1 MKSNPFLE
9 FGAFPRFASIGPP
22 QVTDAINTLIGAV
35 QDTVT
40 QVSADA
46 APPTWETVCAP
57 VEAALEAL
65 IRAWNQVEHLHSVI
79 GTEDWRTVY
88 EGNLPHIATLFAQ
101 LGQHEGLHRRLCALR
116 DDAHFA
122 ELSATRKKI
131 VLDNIDDLE
140 RSGVSL
146 PEDKKAAF
154 QSNSEQLS
162 LLGAT
167 FEKNLVQATDAH
179 SLTVEDESVLSDMPA
194 DLRDIARQSA
204 EEANTKGW
212 RFTLQQPSFIAFI
225 KYGKDRKLR
234 EKMHRAY
241 FTRASELDSDER
253 NNRPVIEKIIDLR
266 RQQAKL
272 LGNKTF
278 SALTL
283 ERRMAETPDQAI
295 EFLRDLLHRALPHA
309 RRELAELREFAATE
323 LGIDDLQQWDAPYA
337 SEQLRQRRYHFSE
350 AELRPYL
357 QQERVLSGL
366 FQCVHQL
373 FGVRLKP
380 ATAEVWHEDVRHYQ
394 VLDREENPI
403 GGLYLDPYAREK
415 KTRRR
420 LDGRRP
426 VALPS
431 SRRHTTAAL
440 GACHLQLRQ
449 TRHRRGAD
457 GLERSRN
464 PLPRI
469 RPHPPPPAH
478 RSRRILRLRHQR
490 RRMGRR
496 GVTQPMAG
504 KFRLG
509 LDNHRTD
516 DRAHR
521 PRRPDAKITI

>member
-1 MKSNPFLE
+1 M
-9 FGAFPRFASIGPP
+9 
-22 QVTDAINTLIGAV
+22 
-35 QDTVT
+35 
-40 QVSADA
+40 
-46 APPTWETVCAP
+46 
-57 VEAALEAL
+57 
-65 IRAWNQVEHLHSVI
+65 
-79 GTEDWRTVY
+79 
-88 EGNLPHIATLFAQ
+88 
-101 LGQHEGLHRRLCALR
+101 
-116 DDAHFA
+116 
-122 ELSATRKKI
+122 
-131 VLDNIDDLE
+131 
-140 RSGVSL
+140 
-146 PEDKKAAF
+146 
-154 QSNSEQLS
+154 
-162 LLGAT
+162 
-167 FEKNLVQATDAH
+167 
-179 SLTVEDESVLSDMPA
+179 LSDMPA

-415 KTRRR
+415 KRGGAWMADALSRYRRR
-420 LDGRRP
+420 DDTLQLPLAHVTCNFAKPATGAALMDWSEVETLFHEFGHTLHHLLTE
-426 VALPS
+426 VDEYSVSGISGVEWDAVELPS
-431 SRRHTTAAL
+431 QWLENFVWDWTITEPMTAHIDHGGPMPKSLFDKATKAKQFQSGLFLVRQLELALFDLLLHTDPDLSPAAAL
-440 GACHLQLRQ
+440 AQTQKETALLPVPEYSRLECGFSHIFAGGYAAGYYSYLWAEVLALDILALFKSHGGLLNPELGDRFRRQ
-449 TRHRRGAD
+449 VLAVGGSRPAMDSFIAVRGKKPDIAPLLAHY
-457 GLERSRN
+457 GLS
-464 PLPRI
+464 
-469 RPHPPPPAH
+469 
-478 RSRRILRLRHQR
+478 
-490 RRMGRR
+490 
-496 GVTQPMAG
+496 T
-504 KFRLG
+504 
-509 LDNHRTD
+509 
-516 DRAHR
+516 
-521 PRRPDAKITI
+521 